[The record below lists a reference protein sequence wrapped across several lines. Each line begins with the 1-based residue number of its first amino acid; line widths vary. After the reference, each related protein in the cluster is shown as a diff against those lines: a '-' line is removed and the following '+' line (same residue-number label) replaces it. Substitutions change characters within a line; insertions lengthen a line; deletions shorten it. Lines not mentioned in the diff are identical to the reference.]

1 MHDEAVNRINDTL
14 AIEARIREAIREKV
28 KNKRVIT
35 QSTMHN
41 HAQNTEDLSRKWFT
55 MLAQHGYYTA
65 THEKHLS
72 IDYMKFCGLT
82 FR

>member
-41 HAQNTEDLSRKWFT
+41 HAQNTEDLSRK
-55 MLAQHGYYTA
+55 
-65 THEKHLS
+65 
-72 IDYMKFCGLT
+72 
-82 FR
+82 